1 MFNLWRRSV
10 QIAFLF
16 LFCLGAASA
25 AQASVLAST
34 PDQQSVPNLFEDPLI
49 TPTAIL
55 PLEPAA
61 VRARYVQVNFTTLE
75 NAALL
80 LEGGAMETRLSLNL
94 FDDVTLTALLSRLE
108 RFDTGFVL
116 SGAVEGVDGSA
127 VTLSVV
133 NQTLS
138 ASVALPQLLYQV
150 RFVNNF
156 HAVYEIDY
164 ILAMPESEPEMIPP
178 ALPEGMVFPQATGDD
193 DGSQIDVMVVY
204 TPLAMLQLGG
214 TSATNAY
221 INQAISDANSAYANS
236 QINQRMHLVHSAQ
249 VSYAETSYDLSSILQ
264 NHLTPT
270 SDGNLDT
277 VHTLRN
283 SYNAD
288 LVVLLVQKTGLT
300 CGVGWLM
307 DSNFVNIAFAP
318 YGFSVVNVSSNC
330 QSGSLYTLAHETG
343 HNMGAQHNPED
354 AGSQG
359 AYSYSYGHWASD
371 YSFRTV
377 MAYDCPSGCTRIQY
391 FSNPNVSYNGLA
403 TGTSGRNNARTLNN
417 TASVVAKFRD
427 GTHTAPSDLAA
438 VTASQYQINLTWTDN
453 SDDETAFYLER
464 APASG
469 GTWQQIALPAN
480 TTSYQNNNLPCGNN
494 FQYRVRA
501 KGGNGYS
508 AYSNIAYAS
517 TYCAPNPPSN
527 LTATTLSTSSI
538 RLNWT
543 DNSSDENGFVIYSLD
558 DMNEYYADPDMEE
571 ETIDSLFCGTTYRF
585 RVTAYNAYGES
596 TPSNTVTADTVI
608 CPPEPNPFTLNA
620 SALSQS
626 RIRLTW
632 QDTAREAN
640 YIVERS
646 SNGTNWTQFE
656 GIALDANTTQF
667 DYTLLPCGSSY
678 YYRVRA
684 VNAGGEAVSNTQHIS
699 TNACGAPSTPGG
711 VTVTPISVYILQV
724 SWNDI
729 LDDED
734 SYRIERS
741 LNGVSGWS
749 VVGYTQ
755 EDEVV
760 FIDANAVDADGQ
772 PPATLWYRITAINGY
787 GVSSPSS
794 SVSGSTY
801 PQGNFFPYMQFTP

>member
-25 AQASVLAST
+25 AQAPVLAST
-34 PDQQSVPNLFEDPLI
+34 EGQPAIPTLFEAPLI

-61 VRARYVQVNFTTLE
+61 VRARYVQVNFTVLE
-75 NAALL
+75 NATLL
-80 LEGGAMETRLSLNL
+80 LEGGAGETRLSLNL
-94 FDDVTLTALLSRLE
+94 FDDVMLTALLTNID

-116 SGAVEGVDGSA
+116 SGAVEGVDGST

-138 ASVALPQLLYQV
+138 ASIALPELLYQV

-156 HAVYEIDY
+156 PAVYEIDY
-164 ILAMPESEPEMIPP
+164 ILALPESEPEMVPP
-178 ALPEGMVFPQATGDD
+178 ALPEGMIFPQATGDD
-193 DGSQIDVMVVY
+193 DGSQIDVLVVY
-204 TPLAMLQLGG
+204 TPLAMIQLGG
-214 TSATNAY
+214 SSATNAY
-221 INQAISDANSAYANS
+221 INQSISDTNSAYANS
-236 QINQRMHLVHSAQ
+236 QINQRMHLVHAAQ
-249 VSYAETSYDLSSILQ
+249 VSYAETSYDLSYILQ
-264 NHLTPT
+264 NHLTPI

-277 VHTLRN
+277 VHSLRN

-307 DSNFVNIAFAP
+307 DSNFINNAFAP
-318 YGFSVVNVSSNC
+318 YGFSVVNVSSSC
-330 QSGSLYTLAHETG
+330 QSGSLFTLAHETG
-343 HNMGAQHNPED
+343 HNMGAQHNIED
-354 AGSQG
+354 SSGQG

-377 MAYDCPSGCTRIQY
+377 MAYDCPSGCQRIKY
-391 FSNPNVSYNGLA
+391 FSNPNVFYNGLA

-417 TASVVAKFRD
+417 TALVVANFRD

-438 VTASQYQINLTWTDN
+438 LTVSQYQINLTWTDN

-480 TTSYQNNNLPCGNN
+480 TTSYQNVNLPCGYNY
-494 FQYRVRA
+494 QYRVQA

-508 AYSNIAYAS
+508 AYSNIATAS

-527 LTATTLSTSSI
+527 LTATSLSTSSI
-538 RLNWT
+538 RLNWN
-543 DNSSDENGFVIYSLD
+543 DNSDDENGFVIYSLD
-558 DMNEYYADPDMEE
+558 HASEYYADENAVE
-571 ETIDSLFCGTTYRF
+571 KTVNLLTCGTTYRF

-596 TPSNTVTADTVI
+596 TPSNTVSADTVI
-608 CPPEPNPFTLNA
+608 CPPTPNPFTLTA
-620 SALSQS
+620 TALSQS

-632 QDTAREAN
+632 ADTAREAN

-656 GIALDANTTQF
+656 GITLDTNTTQF
-667 DYTLLPCGSSY
+667 DYTGLACGY
-678 YYRVRA
+678 NAYYRVRA
-684 VNAGGEAVSNTQHIS
+684 VNAGGQAVSNTQQIS
-699 TNACGAPSTPGG
+699 TNVCGVPPTPGG
-711 VTVTPISVYILQV
+711 ITVTPISAYMLQV

-729 LDDED
+729 LDDEE
-734 SYRIERS
+734 SYRVERS

-772 PPATLWYRITAINGY
+772 PPATLWYRIVAINGY
-787 GVSSPSS
+787 GASIPSS

-801 PQGNFFPYMQFTP
+801 PEIKFFPYMQFKP

>member
-25 AQASVLAST
+25 AQAPVLAST
-34 PDQQSVPNLFEDPLI
+34 EGQPAIPTLFEAPLI

-61 VRARYVQVNFTTLE
+61 VRARYVQVNFTALE

-80 LEGGAMETRLSLNL
+80 LDGGAGETRLSLNL
-94 FDDVTLTALLSRLE
+94 FDDVMLTALLTNID

-116 SGAVEGVDGSA
+116 SGAVEGVDGST

-138 ASVALPQLLYQV
+138 ASIALPELLYQV

-156 HAVYEIDY
+156 PAVYEIDY
-164 ILAMPESEPEMIPP
+164 ILALPESEPEMVPP
-178 ALPEGMVFPQATGDD
+178 ALPEGMIFPQATGDD
-193 DGSQIDVMVVY
+193 DGSQIDVLVVY
-204 TPLAMLQLGG
+204 TPLAMIQLGG
-214 TSATNAY
+214 SSATNAY
-221 INQAISDANSAYANS
+221 INQSISDTNSAYANS
-236 QINQRMHLVHSAQ
+236 QINQRMHLVHAAQ
-249 VSYAETSYDLSSILQ
+249 VSYAETSYDLSYILQ

-277 VHTLRN
+277 VHSLRN

-307 DSNFVNIAFAP
+307 DSNFINNAFAP
-318 YGFSVVNVSSNC
+318 YGFSVVNVSSSC
-330 QSGSLYTLAHETG
+330 QSGSLFTLAHETG
-343 HNMGAQHNPED
+343 HNMGAQHNIED
-354 AGSQG
+354 SSGQG

-377 MAYDCPSGCTRIQY
+377 MAYDCPSGCQRIKY
-391 FSNPNVSYNGLA
+391 FSNPNVFYNGLT

-417 TASVVAKFRD
+417 TALVVANFRD

-438 VTASQYQINLTWTDN
+438 LTVSQYQINLTWTDN

-480 TTSYQNNNLPCGNN
+480 TTSYQNVNLPCGYNY
-494 FQYRVRA
+494 QYRVQA

-508 AYSNIAYAS
+508 AYSNIATAS

-527 LTATTLSTSSI
+527 LTATSLSTSSI
-538 RLNWT
+538 RLNWN
-543 DNSSDENGFVIYSLD
+543 DNSDDENGFVIYSLD
-558 DMNEYYADPDMEE
+558 HASEYYADENAVE
-571 ETIDSLFCGTTYRF
+571 RTVNLLTCGTTYRF

-596 TPSNTVTADTVI
+596 TPSNTVSADTVI
-608 CPPEPNPFTLNA
+608 CPPTPNPFTLTA
-620 SALSQS
+620 TALSQS

-632 QDTAREAN
+632 ADTAREAN
-640 YIVERS
+640 YIVEQS

-656 GIALDANTTQF
+656 GITLDTNTTQF
-667 DYTLLPCGSSY
+667 DYTGLACGY
-678 YYRVRA
+678 NAYYRVRA
-684 VNAGGEAVSNTQHIS
+684 VNAGGQAVSNTQQIS
-699 TNACGAPSTPGG
+699 TNVCGVPPTPGG
-711 VTVTPISVYILQV
+711 ITVTPISAYMLQV

-729 LDDED
+729 LDDEE
-734 SYRIERS
+734 SYRVERS

-772 PPATLWYRITAINGY
+772 PPATLWYRIVAINGY
-787 GVSSPSS
+787 GASIPSS

-801 PQGNFFPYMQFTP
+801 PESKFFPYMQFKP